1 MHITSLSLIIFT
13 VLLQT
18 SAGLI
23 LVSQAAGPKYRD
35 HLTLCLPAAL
45 ILGAGGLLFASTHLA
60 SLLSAVFVLNNMA
73 NSALSLEIL
82 FCSLFIGAMLVTLW
96 AQFKKLDIT
105 LTLGWI
111 CAVTGL
117 LAIWSVANVYMQQ
130 TIPTFNTYGT
140 LLYFTGTGLVAGPA
154 VGTLVYTYSAG
165 KKKSDGPD
173 TPGTTFM
180 TVLLAGIGLLLMAL
194 PLNMMAR
201 SVQDVYGQT
210 GFDLMLTHAAAPV
223 LLIAGPAATMIGVIF
238 ILLTWLNM
246 VRAKAG
252 MAQALAGTLL
262 ILAGAFASRF
272 LFYESY
278 MRLGS

>member
-1 MHITSLSLIIFT
+1 
-13 VLLQT
+13 VLLT
-18 SAGLI
+18 
-23 LVSQAAGPKYRD
+23 
-35 HLTLCLPAAL
+35 
-45 ILGAGGLLFASTHLA
+45 
-60 SLLSAVFVLNNMA
+60 
-73 NSALSLEIL
+73 
-82 FCSLFIGAMLVTLW
+82 
-96 AQFKKLDIT
+96 
-105 LTLGWI
+105 
-111 CAVTGL
+111 
-117 LAIWSVANVYMQQ
+117 
-130 TIPTFNTYGT
+130 
-140 LLYFTGTGLVAGPA
+140 
-154 VGTLVYTYSAG
+154 
-165 KKKSDGPD
+165 
-173 TPGTTFM
+173 
-180 TVLLAGIGLLLMAL
+180 GIGLVLMAL

-238 ILLTWLNM
+238 TLRTWLNM